1 MIGANERS
9 QQTCS
14 SKDEGHIRLIVGLGN
29 PGPEYQHTRHNAG
42 VWFVESLAKM
52 YNCTLKLENKFYGYT
67 GRITIGEQDIR
78 LLIPT
83 TFMNKSGQAVAAM
96 ANFYRVPLTS
106 LLVAFDELDLPPG
119 VAKFKIGGS
128 SSQNGIRDIVSSL
141 ANQKEF
147 LRLRIGIGHPG
158 DKNRVTGH
166 VLGKAPQKEQQQ
178 IEDAI
183 DEATRCL
190 EILIKDDLKK
200 AMNRLHSFKAE

>member
-1 MIGANERS
+1 MTDKQLA
-9 QQTCS
+9 
-14 SKDEGHIRLIVGLGN
+14 HISLIVGLGN

-42 VWFVESLAKM
+42 AWFVESLAKA
-52 YNCTLKLENKFYGYT
+52 YNCTLKFENKFYGFT
-67 GRITIGEQDIR
+67 GRITIGGHDIR

-96 ANFYRVPLTS
+96 ANFYRVPLS
-106 LLVAFDELDLPPG
+106 DLLVAFDELDLPPG
-119 VAKFKIGGS
+119 VVKFKTGGS
-128 SSQNGIRDIVSSL
+128 SSQNGVRDIVSSM
-141 ANQKEF
+141 ANQKDF
-147 LRLRIGIGHPG
+147 LRLRFGIGHPG

-190 EILIKDDLKK
+190 EILVKDDLKK

>member
-1 MIGANERS
+1 MTDKQLA
-9 QQTCS
+9 
-14 SKDEGHIRLIVGLGN
+14 HISLIVGLGN

-42 VWFVESLAKM
+42 SWFVESLAKM
-52 YNCTLKLENKFYGYT
+52 YNCTLKFESKFFGYT
-67 GRITIGEQDIR
+67 GRISIGGQDIR

-83 TFMNKSGQAVAAM
+83 TYMNKSGQAVAAM
-96 ANFYRVPLTS
+96 ANFYRIPLTG

-119 VAKFKIGGS
+119 TAKFKTGGS

-141 ANQKEF
+141 ANQRDF

-158 DKNRVTGH
+158 NKNRVTGH
-166 VLGKAPQKEQQQ
+166 VLGKAPQIEQQQ

>member
-1 MIGANERS
+1 MTDKQLAP
-9 QQTCS
+9 
-14 SKDEGHIRLIVGLGN
+14 IRLIVGLGN

-42 VWFVESLAKM
+42 SWFVESLAKI
-52 YNCTLKLENKFYGYT
+52 YNCPLKLENKFYGYT
-67 GRITIGEQDIR
+67 GRISIGGQDIR

-83 TFMNKSGQAVAAM
+83 TYMNKSGQAVAAM
-96 ANFYRVPLTS
+96 AKFYRVPLS
-106 LLVAFDELDLPPG
+106 EILVAFDELDMPPG
-119 VAKFKIGGS
+119 VVKFKTGGS
-128 SSQNGIRDIVSSL
+128 SSQNGIRDIVSKMG
-141 ANQKEF
+141 NQKDF

-158 DKNRVTGH
+158 DKSRVTGH

-190 EILIKDDLKK
+190 DILIKDDLKK